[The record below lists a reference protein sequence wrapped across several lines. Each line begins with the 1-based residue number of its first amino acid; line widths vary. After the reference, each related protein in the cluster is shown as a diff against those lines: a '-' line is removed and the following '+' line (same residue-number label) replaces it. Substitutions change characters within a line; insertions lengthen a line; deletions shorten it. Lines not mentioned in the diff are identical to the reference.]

1 MLTYIHIRDFAIIE
15 TLELELGGGLSV
27 LTGETGAGKSILVD
41 ALGFVLGDRADGG
54 LIRHGAAQA
63 EVTAEFDLGDAPAA
77 AAWLAEHDLIDPDA
91 DGNCLLRRV
100 LTSEGRSRGYVNGR
114 PAPMQTLKA
123 VGEQLVDIHG
133 QHEHQSLLRP
143 DVQMTLLD
151 GFGRC
156 QDKRERV
163 AAVYRDWKQAADR
176 LAALST
182 ANDNRVERLDLLRY
196 QVRELDALGL
206 APDEVAELDA
216 EHGRLANAG
225 RLIEGCQTA
234 LDLLYEN
241 EEASAQ
247 QLLANA
253 EHVLRNLAELD
264 SDLQPIAETAATAAV
279 NAAEAADSLRRH
291 LDALDVDPE
300 RLQWVEN
307 RIGSIHDLARKHHV
321 APEELPATLERLQ
334 AEREDLDQSEERL
347 DALTRQV
354 AQLEKDYRQA
364 AEALHKA
371 RADAASELNTDI
383 SAAMQELGM
392 PGGRF
397 AVEVDLQ
404 AEGRFAAHGLDRIVF
419 MVSANPGHPLRPLAK
434 VASGGELSRI
444 ALAIQV
450 IAARAGALPSLV
462 FDEVDTGVGGGVA
475 EIVGRKLRSLGD
487 ARQVL
492 CVTHLPQVASQA
504 HRHFRVDKQTAKD
517 VTRTTIAP
525 LDQNERVEELAR
537 MLGGVKITDTTRKH
551 AREMIAD
558 AS

>member
-15 TLELELGGGLSV
+15 TLELDLGSGLSV

-41 ALGFVLGDRADGG
+41 ALGFVLGDRAESG
-54 LIRHGAAQA
+54 LIRHGAQQA
-63 EVTAEFDLGDAPAA
+63 EVTAEFDLADAPAA
-77 AAWLAEHDLIDPDA
+77 AAWLAEQDLLDPEA

-100 LTSEGRSRGYVNGR
+100 LTAEGRSRGYVNGR

-156 QDKRERV
+156 ETERDRV
-163 AAVYRDWKQAADR
+163 ASLFRDWKTAADR
-176 LAALST
+176 LAALSI

-196 QVRELDALGL
+196 QVRELEALGL
-206 APDEVAELDA
+206 APGEVVELDA
-216 EHGRLANAG
+216 EHARLANAG
-225 RLIEGCQTA
+225 RLIEGCQAA
-234 LDLLYEN
+234 LDMLYEN
-241 EEASAQ
+241 EEVSAQ
-247 QLLANA
+247 QLLASV
-253 EHVLRNLAELD
+253 EHVLRELAELD
-264 SDLQPIAETAATAAV
+264 AELGPIADTAATAAV
-279 NAAEAADSLRRH
+279 NAAEAADGLRHH
-291 LDALDVDPE
+291 LAALDIDPE
-300 RLQWVEN
+300 RLQWVES
-307 RIGSIHDLARKHHV
+307 RIGSIHDLARKHRV

-334 AEREDLDQSEERL
+334 AELEDLDQSEARL

-354 AQLEKDYRQA
+354 GQLEKDYRKA
-364 AEALHKA
+364 ATGLHKA
-371 RADAASELNTDI
+371 RTKAAATLDADI

-397 AVEVDLQ
+397 AVEVELQ
-404 AEGRFAAHGLDRIVF
+404 TDGRFSAHGLDRIVF

-475 EIVGRKLRSLGD
+475 EIVGRKLRSLGE

-504 HRHFRVDKQTAKD
+504 HRHFRVDKQTEKAA
-517 VTRTTIAP
+517 TRTTIAP
-525 LDQNERVEELAR
+525 LDQDERVEELAR

-558 AS
+558 V